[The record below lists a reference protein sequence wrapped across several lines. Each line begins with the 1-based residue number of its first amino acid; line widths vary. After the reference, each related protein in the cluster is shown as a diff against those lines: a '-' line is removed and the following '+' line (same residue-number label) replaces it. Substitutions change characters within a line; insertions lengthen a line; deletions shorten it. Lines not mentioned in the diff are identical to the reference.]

1 MENPKTINVS
11 FHSCPLEFHKAK
23 GAFKACDLCET
34 DFEIGEMK
42 YRCRQHTF
50 DLCLKCYSKHVNKD
64 PNLDANERA
73 RLQQMVD
80 DPKARQVLIDSLK
93 EATTQDMSQEQAAAY
108 DIVVGILQKKDV
120 TAGNLASAV
129 AKLAVAEAK
138 GQVMDKVKEEI
149 SSQVAEELGLSS
161 FDPTGLLSAVK
172 LIRAIG
178 KGDLDAIAQNVAV
191 IIGAK
196 LLLAVVCT
204 IM

>member
-1 MENPKTINVS
+1 
-11 FHSCPLEFHKAK
+11 
-23 GAFKACDLCET
+23 
-34 DFEIGEMK
+34 MK
-42 YRCRQHTF
+42 ELVCSRWLMIQR
-50 DLCLKCYSKHVNKD
+50 
-64 PNLDANERA
+64 RA
-73 RLQQMVD
+73 RFS
-80 DPKARQVLIDSLK
+80 IDSLK
-93 EATTQDMSQEQAAAY
+93 EAKTQDMSQEQAAAY
-108 DIVVGILQKKDV
+108 NIVVGILQKKDA

-149 SSQVAEELGLSS
+149 SSQVAEKLGLSS
-161 FDPTGLLSAVK
+161 FDPTGLLSAVE

-204 IM
+204 VHHHVTELQKQR